1 MEAND
6 PLRDNAAMTLDEATV
21 DVRGARRLAGAALI
35 IYGRGLVPPTL
46 GESGSL
52 P

>member
-6 PLRDNAAMTLDEATV
+6 PLRDNAATTLDEATV

-35 IYGRGLVPPTL
+35 IYVAALF
-46 GESGSL
+46 L
-52 P
+52 PLW